1 MLQTGIASVS
11 VSKHREGAGE
21 GDGGMLPLAA
31 GDRELL
37 AQGSVPR
44 GILQESPA
52 SPAHQGLEVALRV
65 RWRSFMNELSR
76 ALGMKC
82 RHKQAV
88 LFFFFFSSPALSG
101 VSVYAEEDTQRRMRR
116 EERRVLSCIYV
127 CTNVASPLRQL
138 SCRNVTLPR
147 DKAGILLHA
156 GLKGEKKTLSS
167 LFFQQIKVFQVRQCS
182 FIGSW

>member
-31 GDRELL
+31 GERELL
-37 AQGSVPR
+37 AHGSVPR
-44 GILQESPA
+44 GILEESPA

-82 RHKQAV
+82 RHKQSV
-88 LFFFFFSSPALSG
+88 PFFFSSPALSG
-101 VSVYAEEDTQRRMRR
+101 VSVCAEEDAQRK
-116 EERRVLSCIYV
+116 VLPYV
-127 CTNVASPLRQL
+127 CAVHK
-138 SCRNVTLPR
+138 CGVTSVTTVLQECDSAQTR
-147 DKAGILLHA
+147 MWDKAEPLLRA
-156 GLKGEKKTLSS
+156 GLKGGEKK
-167 LFFQQIKVFQVRQCS
+167 II
-182 FIGSW
+182 FIFSVNKCI

>member
-31 GDRELL
+31 GERELL
-37 AQGSVPR
+37 AHGSVPR
-44 GILQESPA
+44 GILEESPA

-82 RHKQAV
+82 RRKQSV
-88 LFFFFFSSPALSG
+88 PFFFFESSFVWGFCLCG
-101 VSVYAEEDTQRRMRR
+101 RGRAEEG
-116 EERRVLSCIYV
+116 
-127 CTNVASPLRQL
+127 APLCLCGAQMWRHL
-138 SCRNVTLPR
+138 CDNCPT
-147 DKAGILLHA
+147 GM
-156 GLKGEKKTLSS
+156 
-167 LFFQQIKVFQVRQCS
+167 
-182 FIGSW
+182 

>member
-88 LFFFFFSSPALSG
+88 LFFFQSSFVWGFCLCRRG
-101 VSVYAEEDTQRRMRR
+101 HAEED
-116 EERRVLSCIYV
+116 EERGEEGAVLYLCV
-127 CTNVASPLRQL
+127 HKC
-138 SCRNVTLPR
+138 
-147 DKAGILLHA
+147 GITSATAVLQECDSA
-156 GLKGEKKTLSS
+156 QG
-167 LFFQQIKVFQVRQCS
+167 
-182 FIGSW
+182 